1 MKGHK
6 RCTIQHHCLRL
17 SCMPLMRLIFFASF
31 IAASILVSAQAP
43 KVIDS
48 LPDSDI
54 DIPIHIN
61 LKAVA
66 AMADKNVDTVFT
78 SPNYPNDW
86 VEADC
91 ATRYKYRFR
100 RSPFRMAMQGNTLTL
115 GFTGFYQIVG
125 STRACVK
132 GTILSPWTPACK
144 CGFNEPE
151 RKVDISFATTFRL
164 QPNHWLLSDI
174 KRNEPKAHDKC
185 EVCFWGQDVTN
196 SVLAGLKA
204 ELDLSRKAMADS
216 FGRFNLRPFMQ
227 QAWNKMNEVYPIP
240 GIGYFTLNPKKL
252 RMENLSGKGDWLNL
266 NIGVTASPVVTMVK
280 PEEKK
285 SALPD
290 LASTAHPGG
299 FSINLEAALQYD
311 SLSKVLEAS
320 LFNKRFDVGE
330 GLFKKHIIIRGV
342 EVGGNEQGQLL
353 ITLDFSGSFDGTVY
367 FTGKPVYNVQKKAIE
382 VENLEYNLQT
392 KNLLLKT
399 AKWLFNSR
407 IIEELKKNTSFDMT
421 AYYAKASAT
430 LNEWLNKEWATGIK
444 GVGKV
449 NNLSITN
456 LQALPQHLGI
466 RTNCA
471 GKLSV
476 EVSQINFGK

>member
-1 MKGHK
+1 MLVKIFLFAFFLG
-6 RCTIQHHCLRL
+6 L
-17 SCMPLMRLIFFASF
+17 SLSG
-31 IAASILVSAQAP
+31 AAQTTTDV
-43 KVIDS
+43 

-61 LKAVA
+61 LKALA
-66 AMADKNVDTVFT
+66 GMADKNVDTVFT

-86 VEADC
+86 VQADC
-91 ATRYKYRFR
+91 ATRYMYRFR
-100 RSPFRMAMQGNTLTL
+100 RSPFHMSMQGNSLTL
-115 GFTGFYQIVG
+115 AFTGFYQIIG

-132 GTILSPWTPACK
+132 NTVLSPWTPACK

-151 RKVDISFATTFRL
+151 RKVDISFTNTFRL

-174 KRNEPKAHDKC
+174 KRNEPKAVDKC
-185 EVCFWGQDVTN
+185 EVCFWGQDVTS
-196 SVLAGLKA
+196 SVLAGLKS
-204 ELDLSRKAMADS
+204 ELDVSRKAMADS

-227 QAWNKMNEVYPIP
+227 QAWDKMNAVYPIP

-252 RMENLSGKGDWLNL
+252 RMENLSGKGDWLQL
-266 NIGVTASPVVTMVK
+266 NIGITASPVVSMTR
-280 PEEKK
+280 PEGKT
-285 SALPD
+285 SAVPD
-290 LASTAHPGG
+290 LSTTAQPGG
-299 FSINLEAALQYD
+299 FAINLEAALQYD

-330 GLFKKHIIIRGV
+330 GLLKKHIIIRGV
-342 EVGGNEQGQLL
+342 EVSGNEQGQLL

-367 FTGKPVYNVQKKAIE
+367 FTGRPVYNAQKKAIE

-407 IIEELKKNTSFDMT
+407 IVEELKKNTSFDMT
-421 AYYAKASAT
+421 AYYAKAAAT
-430 LNEWLNKEWATGIK
+430 LNEWLNKEWTPGIK
-444 GVGKV
+444 GSGKV
-449 NNLSITN
+449 SELSISS
-456 LQALPQHLGI
+456 LQALPQHLRI
-466 RTNCA
+466 RTACA

-476 EVSQINFGK
+476 QVSQINLGK